1 MSFYQKNTIQ
11 ISVSV
16 YFAAFVAAM
25 LIIDTT
31 GVSAIAFLSAI
42 LHEIGH
48 LIVIIS
54 FGMPPKSINFKATG
68 MQIIN
73 RPDIDLSYS
82 RDIIVCLAGPAIN
95 LFVFLIFFSIHELT
109 AIINLFLALFN
120 LLPVMHLDGGRAI
133 YCFLCKV
140 IDQHTAE
147 IIINILSIA
156 VIIPLTFLGIYVFL
170 KTGYNFSLLMASIYL
185 IIMFIKKR

>member
-1 MSFYQKNTIQ
+1 MSFNHKNTIQ

-16 YFAAFVAAM
+16 YFAAFAAAM

-31 GVSAIAFLSAI
+31 GVAAIAFLSAI

-48 LIVIIS
+48 LIVIIL
-54 FGMPPKSINFKATG
+54 FGSPPKSINFKTTG

-82 RDIIVCLAGPAIN
+82 RDIVVCLAGPAIN
-95 LFVFLIFFSIHELT
+95 LFVFIMFYSVDELT
-109 AIINLFLALFN
+109 AIINLFLAIFN

-140 IDQHTAE
+140 ISHHAAE
-147 IIINILSIA
+147 IIINILSLA
-156 VIIPLTFLGIYVFL
+156 VIIPLTILGIYIFL
-170 KTGYNFSLLMASIYL
+170 KTGYNFSLLIASIYL
-185 IIMFIKKR
+185 IILFIKKR

>member
-1 MSFYQKNTIQ
+1 MSFNHKNTIQ

-16 YFAAFVAAM
+16 YFAAFAAAM

-31 GVSAIAFLSAI
+31 GVAAIAFLSAI

-73 RPDIDLSYS
+73 CPDIDLSYS
-82 RDIIVCLAGPAIN
+82 RDIVVCLAGPAIN
-95 LFVFLIFFSIHELT
+95 LFVFIMFYSVDELT
-109 AIINLFLALFN
+109 AIINLFLAIFN

-133 YCFLCKV
+133 YCFLCT
-140 IDQHTAE
+140 IISHHAAE
-147 IIINILSIA
+147 IIINILSFA
-156 VIIPLTFLGIYVFL
+156 VIIPLTILGIYIFL
-170 KTGYNFSLLMASIYL
+170 KTGYNFSLLIASTYL
-185 IIMFIKKR
+185 IILFIKKR

>member
-1 MSFYQKNTIQ
+1 MSFNQKNIIQ
-11 ISVSV
+11 ISISV
-16 YFAAFVAAM
+16 YFAAFAAAM

-31 GVSAIAFLSAI
+31 GVAAIAFLSAI

-54 FGMPPKSINFKATG
+54 FGMPPKCINFKATG

-82 RDIIVCLAGPAIN
+82 RDIVVCLAGPAIN
-95 LFVFLIFFSIHELT
+95 LFLFIIFYSIHELT

-120 LLPVMHLDGGRAI
+120 LLPIMHLDGGRAI

-140 IDQHTAE
+140 ISQHAAQV
-147 IIINILSIA
+147 IINILSIA
-156 VIIPLTFLGIYVFL
+156 VIMPLTFLGIYIFL
-170 KTGYNFSLLMASIYL
+170 KTGYNFSLLIASVYL
-185 IIMFIKKR
+185 IIMFITKR

>member
-1 MSFYQKNTIQ
+1 MSFNHKNTIQ

-16 YFAAFVAAM
+16 YFAAFAAAM

-31 GVSAIAFLSAI
+31 GVAAIAFLSAI

-48 LIVIIS
+48 LIVIIL
-54 FGMPPKSINFKATG
+54 FGSPPKSINFKTTG

-82 RDIIVCLAGPAIN
+82 RDIVVCLAGPAIN
-95 LFVFLIFFSIHELT
+95 LFVFIMFYSVDELT
-109 AIINLFLALFN
+109 AIINLFLAIFN

-140 IDQHTAE
+140 ISHHAAE
-147 IIINILSIA
+147 IIINILSLA
-156 VIIPLTFLGIYVFL
+156 VIIPLTILGIYIFL
-170 KTGYNFSLLMASIYL
+170 KTGYNFSLLIASFYL
-185 IIMFIKKR
+185 IILFIKKR

>member
-1 MSFYQKNTIQ
+1 MSFNHKNTIQ

-16 YFAAFVAAM
+16 YFAAFAAAM

-31 GVSAIAFLSAI
+31 GVAAIAFLSAI

-73 RPDIDLSYS
+73 CPDIDLSYS
-82 RDIIVCLAGPAIN
+82 RDIVVCLAGPAIN
-95 LFVFLIFFSIHELT
+95 LFVFIMFYSVDELT
-109 AIINLFLALFN
+109 AIINLFLAIFN

-140 IDQHTAE
+140 ISHHAAE
-147 IIINILSIA
+147 IIINILSLA
-156 VIIPLTFLGIYVFL
+156 VIIPLTILGIYIFL
-170 KTGYNFSLLMASIYL
+170 KTGYNFSLLIASFYL
-185 IIMFIKKR
+185 IILFIKKR

>member
-1 MSFYQKNTIQ
+1 MSFNHKNTIQ
-11 ISVSV
+11 ISISV
-16 YFAAFVAAM
+16 YFAAFAAAM

-31 GVSAIAFLSAI
+31 GVAAIAFLSAI

-48 LIVIIS
+48 LIVIIL
-54 FGMPPKSINFKATG
+54 FGSPPKSINFKTTG

-82 RDIIVCLAGPAIN
+82 RDIVVCLAGPAIN
-95 LFVFLIFFSIHELT
+95 LFVFIMFYSVDELT
-109 AIINLFLALFN
+109 AIINLFLAIFN

-140 IDQHTAE
+140 ISHHAAE
-147 IIINILSIA
+147 IIINILSLA
-156 VIIPLTFLGIYVFL
+156 VIIPLTILGIYIFL
-170 KTGYNFSLLMASIYL
+170 KTGYNFSLLIASIYL
-185 IIMFIKKR
+185 II

>member
-1 MSFYQKNTIQ
+1 MSFNHKNTIQ

-16 YFAAFVAAM
+16 YFAAFAAAM

-31 GVSAIAFLSAI
+31 GVAAIAFLSAI

-48 LIVIIS
+48 LIVIIL
-54 FGMPPKSINFKATG
+54 FGSPPKSINFKTTG

-82 RDIIVCLAGPAIN
+82 RDIVVCLAGPAIN
-95 LFVFLIFFSIHELT
+95 LFVFIMFYSVDELT
-109 AIINLFLALFN
+109 AIINLFLAIFN

-140 IDQHTAE
+140 ISHHAAE
-147 IIINILSIA
+147 IIINILSLA
-156 VIIPLTFLGIYVFL
+156 VIIPLTILGIYIFL
-170 KTGYNFSLLMASIYL
+170 KTGYNFSLLIASIYL
-185 IIMFIKKR
+185 IILFIKY